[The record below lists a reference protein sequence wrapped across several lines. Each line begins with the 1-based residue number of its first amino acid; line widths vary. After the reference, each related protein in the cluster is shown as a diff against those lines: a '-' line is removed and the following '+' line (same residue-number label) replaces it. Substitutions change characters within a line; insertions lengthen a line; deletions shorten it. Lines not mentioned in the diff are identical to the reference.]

1 MIFLRE
7 SLDKRGLSLGS
18 GRCADSSESPGRWT
32 ADSHESRAV
41 TLQRGGVASRAGHSA
56 RRPWQEGLTVSPV
69 SPGLSSSFF
78 SPPLHPLKS
87 GVEVSS
93 AMSLE
98 LELELIPVIIQVS
111 LLLITHP
118 K

>member
-1 MIFLRE
+1 MRTPAKALVAGPQTAMNHALSHCSAAAWPAGLGTRREGRGRRGSPSLQSLQAFLLLF
-7 SLDKRGLSLGS
+7 SL
-18 GRCADSSESPGRWT
+18 
-32 ADSHESRAV
+32 
-41 TLQRGGVASRAGHSA
+41 
-56 RRPWQEGLTVSPV
+56 
-69 SPGLSSSFF
+69 
-78 SPPLHPLKS
+78 PPLHPLKS